1 MFYHNETAISCART
15 SLQNFISFSCFLQA
29 QSALSLLRTLPVG
42 FAPHSSMQVLPKFW
56 KVLFAV
62 FVCAQLPW
70 NWIFKPIPL
79 LVQSLC
85 CSQRRRPGSG
95 LSSQVHD
102 VCVEVQENVIGPP
115 HPPKK
120 HQHARGPFTGVDRH
134 GSFSDVPFPR
144 LLIFAFTGLTCV
156 WAQSQRCRKERLSR
170 RRTGLGHAEYGV
182 QLGEKTYVG
191 HVGLRLV

>member
-1 MFYHNETAISCART
+1 MTSANAMMIVQMSKTVIICTCSFIFIKFVVARKGHLKIVNFSVLPQRNCYFVCPDLLAKFSQFLLFSSSTKCAKFVED
-15 SLQNFISFSCFLQA
+15 LACE
-29 QSALSLLRTLPVG
+29 G

-70 NWIFKPIPL
+70 NWLFKPIPL

-102 VCVEVQENVIGPP
+102 VCDGQERERERVQE
-115 HPPKK
+115 
-120 HQHARGPFTGVDRH
+120 RGMTY
-134 GSFSDVPFPR
+134 
-144 LLIFAFTGLTCV
+144 AWEC
-156 WAQSQRCRKERLSR
+156 K
-170 RRTGLGHAEYGV
+170 RTHSSVA
-182 QLGEKTYVG
+182 
-191 HVGLRLV
+191 

>member
-1 MFYHNETAISCART
+1 MTSANAMMIVQMSKTVIICTCSFLFIKFVVARKGHLKIVNFSVLPQRNCYFVCPDLLAKFSQFLLFSSSTKCAKFVED
-15 SLQNFISFSCFLQA
+15 LACE
-29 QSALSLLRTLPVG
+29 G

-70 NWIFKPIPL
+70 NWLFKPIPL

-102 VCVEVQENVIGPP
+102 VCDGQERERERTYSSVAWRMRGS
-115 HPPKK
+115 
-120 HQHARGPFTGVDRH
+120 AR
-134 GSFSDVPFPR
+134 
-144 LLIFAFTGLTCV
+144 
-156 WAQSQRCRKERLSR
+156 ER
-170 RRTGLGHAEYGV
+170 TAA
-182 QLGEKTYVG
+182 
-191 HVGLRLV
+191 